1 MLEIILSG
9 GIFIWIGFI
18 ILLEKKYPFRL
29 GLPFFR
35 EGFWI
40 DFVWYTLIQSYFLK
54 ILIFDFIILPI
65 KSNLEASNIS
75 FSLIPN
81 LAEKYS
87 ILHSPFSIILQV
99 LFFLITHDLYIYWFH
114 RWQHNNK
121 WLWRTHEAHHSVKEV
136 DWLAGSRSH
145 IFEIIINQ
153 TIEFLPIILLG
164 ASPEVVPIKAFLDAI
179 FGLWIHGNINIK
191 LGWLGKIIN
200 TPVAHQWHHAD
211 DKQVFYANYATKF
224 SFWDYLFGTAHVPD
238 YKPTQWGLP
247 YLFPKD
253 YFAQHVFAIKRFDER
268 KLFKKRILRE
278 LYLIR
283 IRAIKK
289 SPKVFEKVLLPK
301 TK

>member
-1 MLEIILSG
+1 MLEIILTPVL
-9 GIFIWIGFI
+9 FLWIAFMVF
-18 ILLEKKYPFRL
+18 LERKFPYRK

-54 ILIFDFIILPI
+54 ILIFDIIIMSIRSNLDTTNLPI
-65 KSNLEASNIS
+65 YLPTNIS
-75 FSLIPN
+75 N
-81 LAEKYS
+81 WH
-87 ILHSPFSIILQV
+87 ILWQV
-99 LFFLITHDLYIYWFH
+99 LFFLITHDLYIYLFH

-153 TIEFLPIILLG
+153 TIEFLPIVLLG

-191 LGWLGKIIN
+191 LGWFGKIIN

-211 DKQVFYANYATKF
+211 DTQVFYANYATKF

-247 YLFPKD
+247 YAYPKD
-253 YFAQHVFAIKRFDER
+253 YFMQHVFAIKRFDER

-289 SPKVFEKVLLPK
+289 SPKKLSAFLLP
-301 TK
+301 TYPSTNLPN